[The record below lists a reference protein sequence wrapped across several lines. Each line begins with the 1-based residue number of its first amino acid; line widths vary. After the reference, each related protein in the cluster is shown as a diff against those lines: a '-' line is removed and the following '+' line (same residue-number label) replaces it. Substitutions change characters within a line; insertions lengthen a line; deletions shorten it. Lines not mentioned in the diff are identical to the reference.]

1 MIRLELG
8 SRRSDLWRRILMAV
22 NLVVVAVAAV
32 GAAIWLDERYA
43 LLESWSR
50 PTVAHREVLRD
61 DAAPSTSSEQGVS
74 EPGRLR
80 HIRPRRG
87 EGQSKQGRDQGTSQ
101 IPQQSDLC
109 QRAVEQYGRLPA
121 SLTSF
126 TSLNSESTGEFTFES
141 LRPARELSDLID
153 FLHQLQSIPARPT
166 LSYWQE
172 GSSPGERPYAF
183 AFHGVLEDSAAGK
196 PLKSLVSSEV
206 QSLLDGVAR
215 RARRSGLGQVT
226 VTESVSLRLT
236 STTVRLLPDLRATGT
251 YKQISSFAIS
261 LREVA
266 DQLTLGQLTIVPIRE
281 GAARG
286 KMKLSATLEML
297 VRTSAE
303 ASVGDATAAAA
314 L

>member
-22 NLVVVAVAAV
+22 NLVVFAVAAV

-87 EGQSKQGRDQGTSQ
+87 EGQSKRGRDQVTSQ
-101 IPQQSDLC
+101 SPQQSDLC

-126 TSLNSESTGEFTFES
+126 TSLNSESTGGFTFEG

-172 GSSPGERPYAF
+172 GGSPGERSYAF

-196 PLKSLVSSEV
+196 PLKSLGSSEV

-215 RARRSGLGQVT
+215 RAGRSGLGQVT
-226 VTESVSLRLT
+226 VTDSVSLRLT
-236 STTVRLLPDLRATGT
+236 STTVRLLPDFQATGT

-261 LREVA
+261 LREAA

-281 GAARG
+281 GADQ
-286 KMKLSATLEML
+286 MKLSATLEML

-303 ASVGDATAAAA
+303 ASAGDATAAAA

>member
-43 LLESWSR
+43 LLESWSH

-87 EGQSKQGRDQGTSQ
+87 EGQSKQERDQGTSQ
-101 IPQQSDLC
+101 IPLQSDLC

-126 TSLNSESTGEFTFES
+126 TSLNSESTGEFSFEG

-172 GSSPGERPYAF
+172 GSSPGKRSYAY
-183 AFHGVLEDSAAGK
+183 AFHGVLEDSAVGK
-196 PLKSLVSSEV
+196 PLKSLGSSEV

-215 RARRSGLGQVT
+215 GARRSGLGQVT
-226 VTESVSLRLT
+226 VTDSVSLRLT

-261 LREVA
+261 LRELA

-281 GAARG
+281 GAAQ
-286 KMKLSATLEML
+286 MKLSATLEML

-303 ASVGDATAAAA
+303 TSAGDATAAAA